1 MSKRKSS
8 SDPEDKSPATAPDN
22 APPADAGYTVL
33 ARRYRP
39 GQFSELVGQEA
50 VARALTNA
58 LDSGRVAHAYLFTGA
73 RGVGKTSTARILA
86 KALNC
91 VHGTSS
97 KPCGVCE
104 VCQAIAAG
112 EDVDVLEVDG
122 ASNRG
127 IDEIR
132 EIRQN
137 VQYKP
142 TRGRY
147 KIYIVDEVHMLTGQ
161 AFNALLKTLEEP
173 PAHVKFIFATTEVQK
188 IPVTILSRCQ
198 RFDFLGITSAQI
210 VERLRELVQGE
221 GQVVE
226 EAALE
231 QIARR
236 AGGSMRDAQ
245 SLLDQLI
252 AFGSGNLTGEHVYQ
266 LLGTA
271 NDDRIAE
278 LAAAILDQNMKLALE
293 LVGRALEEGAQTGEF
308 MDQLVQYWRDLMIV
322 TYKGPEDQSLTTPK
336 RLRAMLEEQARK
348 LPIDSILAGLDILAT
363 TKWRLRGGG
372 HARTLIEMAVVRLA
386 RLGDLISLAQ
396 LTQQLAADPPSS
408 RDRPPEQAR
417 IAGVAAPKSN
427 PGNDIKKKILEN
439 EQVAQPAPVV
449 PKCETAESIWREIM
463 LQAPPMLA
471 SYLKMANPPA
481 IIGPKTLVL
490 TFDADYNAAQ
500 GYCQAAKSLARLDE
514 IVTRVA
520 GPDWSI
526 RIETGA
532 RETKAPPAVPKNE
545 ERVANYRNKRA
556 EATKHPLVHAAIEK
570 LDATLVEV
578 DDGFGT
584 PLSASP
590 PSEKAEEPPADESS
604 SGESGE

>member
-8 SDPEDKSPATAPDN
+8 PDPEDAPKADVTDPASASDT
-22 APPADAGYTVL
+22 GYTVL

-97 KPCGVCE
+97 RPCGVCE
-104 VCQAIAAG
+104 ICQAIAAG
-112 EDVDVLEVDG
+112 EDVDVLEADG

-142 TRGRY
+142 TRSRY
-147 KIYIVDEVHMLTGQ
+147 KIYIVDEVHMLTGP

-173 PAHVKFIFATTEVQK
+173 PEHVKFIFATTEVQK

-198 RFDFLGITSAQI
+198 RFDFLGIAATKI
-210 VERLRELVQGE
+210 VDRLRELVHSE
-221 GQVVE
+221 GQLVE
-226 EAALE
+226 DAALE

-245 SLLDQLI
+245 SLLDQLM
-252 AFGSGNLTGEHVYQ
+252 AFGSGNLTTEHVYQ

-271 NDDRIAE
+271 HDDRIAE
-278 LAAAILDQNMKLALE
+278 LASAILEKNTKRAIELIGQALD
-293 LVGRALEEGAQTGEF
+293 EGAQTGEF

-322 TYKGPEDQSLTTPK
+322 TFTGPDNTSLTTPQ
-336 RLRAMLEEQARK
+336 RLRATLVEQAGK
-348 LPIDSILAGLDILAT
+348 LPIDSVLAGLDILAA
-363 TKWRLRGGG
+363 TKFRLRGGG
-372 HARTLIEMAVVRLA
+372 HSRTLIEMAIVRMA

-396 LTQQLAADPPSS
+396 LTQQLATAPAIS
-408 RDRPPEQAR
+408 RERSPIQASP
-417 IAGVAAPKSN
+417 AGAQAPKAI
-427 PGNDIKKKILEN
+427 PPNDIKKKIPD
-439 EQVAQPAPVV
+439 EQLTPQPTANV
-449 PKCETAESIWREIM
+449 PKCDSAESIWDEMMR
-463 LQAPPMLA
+463 LVPPMLA
-471 SYLKMANPPA
+471 SYLKKAKAPA
-481 IIGPKTLVL
+481 IIGPNTLVL
-490 TFDADYNAAQ
+490 AFDADYNSERD
-500 GYCQAAKSLARLDE
+500 YCQSTNSLARLDE
-514 IVTRVA
+514 IIKRVA
-520 GPDWSI
+520 GPGWSM
-526 RIETGA
+526 RIETAA
-532 RETKAPPAVPKNE
+532 REANSLPAGPRPE
-545 ERVANYRNKRA
+545 ERVVNYYRNKRA
-556 EATKHPLVHAAIEK
+556 EAIKHPLVQAAMEK

-578 DDGFGT
+578 DDNFGI
-584 PLSASP
+584 PGSVPEAPQENSA
-590 PSEKAEEPPADESS
+590 EPPAE
-604 SGESGE
+604 ESGTDV